1 MKLLTRYKK
10 LSIWNK
16 VAFWGA
22 VASIVSLF
30 IFFLAQNPEGGISAE
45 TTNSPGAVVQTAVN
59 SPNSIQVA
67 AGTLNVRQGNVQRH
81 LSSATAKELAQVLK
95 QSGAHSVEFIATMAN
110 PEALELAGQLHK
122 LFREAGWDVYPSVNQ
137 ALKVGD
143 IKGIRFVFDRESP
156 PPPEVQ
162 RAVVLILDEFGYEH
176 AMYYGTPRKFME
188 VFVGRQ

>member
-1 MKLLTRYKK
+1 MRLMTRYKR
-10 LSIWNK
+10 LNIWNK

-22 VASIVSLF
+22 VASIVSLL
-30 IFFLAQNPEGGISAE
+30 IFFVARNPEGGISVE

-67 AGTLNVRQGNVQRH
+67 AGTLNVQQGNVQRH
-81 LSSATAKELAQVLK
+81 LSSATAKELVQILRN
-95 QSGAHSVEFIATMAN
+95 SGAHSVDLIGAMGN
-110 PEALELAGQLHK
+110 PEAYELADQLHK

-137 ALKVGD
+137 ALKAGD
-143 IKGIRFVFDRESP
+143 IKGIRFVFDRQIP
-156 PPPEVQ
+156 PSPEVQ

>member
-1 MKLLTRYKK
+1 MELLTRYKK

-22 VASIVSLF
+22 VASIVSVL
-30 IFFLAQNPEGGISAE
+30 IFFLARNPEGGISAE

-67 AGTLNVRQGNVQRH
+67 AGTLNVQQGNVQRH
-81 LSSATAKELAQVLK
+81 LSSAAAKELVQVLR

-110 PEALELAGQLHK
+110 PEALELADQLHK

-143 IKGIRFVFDRESP
+143 IKGIRFVFDKESP
-156 PPPEVQ
+156 PSPEVQ
-162 RAVVLILDEFGYEH
+162 RAVVLIQDEFGYEH